1 VKSGLANVGFEA
13 TKFFSHSFRQGA
25 ASSAAAKGF
34 NDYEIQELGRW
45 HSNSYKLYVDSLQ
58 AWLLSLS
65 SCLHWAVT
73 HGQLFEPLALH
84 FMSSVA

>member
-1 VKSGLANVGFEA
+1 MRSALAKVGFEA
-13 TKFFSHSFRQGA
+13 AKFSGHSFRQGA
-25 ASSAAAKGF
+25 ASSAAALGF
-34 NDYEIQELGRW
+34 NDYKIQELGRW
-45 HSNSYKLYVDSLQ
+45 HSNYKLYMDSSQ

-84 FMSSVA
+84 FPSSVA